1 MIYLLLTINESVH
14 SVAAFK
20 SSVYTDVIYLL
31 ICIIHSILYLIVF
44 YAYSVF
50 IAPYL
55 CLEWRGGAIDGRPP
69 DLRLTGRGFK
79 SWLSTIA

>member
-55 CLEWRGGAIDGRPP
+55 CLE
-69 DLRLTGRGFK
+69 
-79 SWLSTIA
+79 